1 MARFQTQIPYINR
14 IKSPAKEAGAS
25 LGPFADQQMQG
36 QEFLNKYLSDL
47 KDTNPVLPAKKY
59 GPFKED
65 LDLVQAGKQIIPNT
79 GKDPF
84 AVDGGKY
91 LSNFLAGYDRS
102 LVVPQEDRVNPRGI
116 TEYVQSKAE
125 KPKEFPGSEGTAVS

>member
-1 MARFQTQIPYINR
+1 MARFQTQIPYVNR
-14 IKSPAKEAGAS
+14 VKSPAKEAGAS

-65 LDLVQAGKQIIPNT
+65 LDLVQAGKQIVPNT

-84 AVDGGKY
+84 TGEAQNH
-91 LSNFLAGYDRS
+91 LSSFLANYDRS
-102 LVVPQEDRVNPRGI
+102 LVVPAEDRVNPRGI